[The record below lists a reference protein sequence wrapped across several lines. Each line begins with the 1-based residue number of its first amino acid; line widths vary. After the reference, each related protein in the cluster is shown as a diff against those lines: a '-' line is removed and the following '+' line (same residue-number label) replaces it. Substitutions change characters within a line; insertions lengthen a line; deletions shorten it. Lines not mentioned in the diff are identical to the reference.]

1 MAPGGLHA
9 SVAVGTPSTGADSPQ
24 SAARLPRRR
33 HGRHPVPNVA
43 EIESGKL
50 LSGMGLQGC
59 ALWVPGLAVRIKIQ
73 TAINAARFPSVAAE
87 ERGFEIVS
95 RRRARKG
102 SYVHL

>member
-1 MAPGGLHA
+1 
-9 SVAVGTPSTGADSPQ
+9 
-24 SAARLPRRR
+24 
-33 HGRHPVPNVA
+33 
-43 EIESGKL
+43 
-50 LSGMGLQGC
+50 MGLQGC
-59 ALWVPGLAVRIKIQ
+59 ALWVPGLAVRSKIQ